1 VYTDRRAYNIHLGA
15 ENNDISICTRGI
27 RAGER
32 RVNPIHKLGLK
43 PVAAVVVAGQRGPT
57 VDPPP
62 LRDQLAAA
70 QAHPRPPPIARVS
83 LFLYIT
89 IAGRLYLL

>member
-1 VYTDRRAYNIHLGA
+1 VYTDRRSYNIHLGA

-43 PVAAVVVAGQRGPT
+43 PVAAAWRVSGDRPST
-57 VDPPP
+57 PLPP
-62 LRDQLAAA
+62 LHSTTRRQLKNPSAFP
-70 QAHPRPPPIARVS
+70 Q
-83 LFLYIT
+83 
-89 IAGRLYLL
+89 